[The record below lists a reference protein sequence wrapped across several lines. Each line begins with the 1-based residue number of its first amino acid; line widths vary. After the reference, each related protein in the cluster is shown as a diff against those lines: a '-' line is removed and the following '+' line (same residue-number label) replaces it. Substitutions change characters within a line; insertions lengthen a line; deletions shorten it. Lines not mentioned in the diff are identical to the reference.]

1 MLKPNRS
8 KSALL
13 VFYYLPINHLLI
25 ITIPDLEFLAVPT
38 QLCFTRCLIVCLS
51 IIY

>member
-13 VFYYLPINHLLI
+13 VFYYLPINHLLNLLI
-25 ITIPDLEFLAVPT
+25 ITIPDLEFLAVPNSA
-38 QLCFTRCLIVCLS
+38 LLVV
-51 IIY
+51 

>member
-13 VFYYLPINHLLI
+13 VFYYLNINHLLI
-25 ITIPDLEFLAVPT
+25 ITIPDLEFLAVPNSA
-38 QLCFTRCLIVCLS
+38 LLVV
-51 IIY
+51 